1 MKRVTAIGGIFIKCD
16 DPTAQRAW
24 YNRHLGFQTDDY
36 GTSFEWRKAD
46 APEQKG
52 YSVWST
58 FARDTDYF
66 APSEKEFMLN
76 FRVEDLENLLV
87 TLREEGVTIVGEMQV
102 YEYGKFAHII
112 DPEGTK
118 IELWESNDEEYEK
131 ILSPDGTT
139 K

>member
-16 DPTAQRAW
+16 DPTAQREW
-24 YNRHLGFQTDDY
+24 YRRHLGLNTDQY
-36 GTSFEWRKAD
+36 GASFEWRKAD

-58 FARDTDYF
+58 FPRNTDYF
-66 APSEKEFMLN
+66 APSEKEFTLN
-76 FRVEDLENLLV
+76 FRVENLENLLV
-87 TLREEGVTIVGEMQV
+87 ELEKEGITQIGEMQV

-118 IELWESNDEEYEK
+118 IELWESNDDEYEK
-131 ILSPDGTT
+131 ILDGNIT